1 MATIPSYYEG
11 LLSED
16 DMSSLRTQ
24 ALASGLL
31 NAGAAF
37 SRAGAPSLMPQ
48 GSGLSEALQGFQ
60 GGYQG
65 QIDSA
70 LQNMLKATQVQELV
84 RKQKEAQQLKQL
96 YASAA
101 TPKYQTV
108 PGVQT
113 PISSDVGFEYPAVT
127 QAPAT
132 QKLVGYDYDLAK
144 IIPMLQASG
153 NFAAIKD
160 ISDSM
165 KSLRQSGLMNVGGAE
180 TPSPFAPYLTSA
192 SPEVRIQ
199 AKNYDA
205 AFKSGRISED
215 VADKYT
221 VPLATMQA
229 DYNRQQESR
238 LDRLGARSDAAAER
252 ELKRAEGG
260 KPTEAEQKAAGF
272 AQRMELSNQLMSE
285 IVDKTA
291 KAQLASG
298 GKNAKGETITDPYA
312 STKTQIAGSIPI
324 AGDYLR
330 DYASSKQ
337 QMLYRQ
343 AQENWVR
350 ANLRK
355 ESGAVIGTS
364 EMNDEIRTYF
374 PGPLDPPE
382 LVAQKE
388 LARQVTQNAMK
399 TAAGKSYAPFNM
411 QQFKKDRGLE

>member
-1 MATIPSYYEG
+1 MAIIPSYYEG

-16 DMSSLRTQ
+16 DMSSLRNQ

-31 NAGAAF
+31 SAGAAF

-48 GSGLSEALQGFQ
+48 GGGFGEALQGFQ
-60 GGYQG
+60 TGYQG
-65 QIDSA
+65 TVDSA

-101 TPKYQTV
+101 TPKYQTI

-113 PISSDVGFEYPAVT
+113 PIPSDVGFEYPAVT

-153 NFAAIKD
+153 NFGAIKD
-160 ISDSM
+160 IAEST
-165 KSLRQSGLMNVGGAE
+165 KALRQSGLMGGAQA
-180 TPSPFAPYLTSA
+180 PSPFAPYLNSP

-199 AKNYDA
+199 AQNYDA

-229 DYNRQQESR
+229 SYNQQQENR
-238 LDRLGARSDAAAER
+238 ADRLGFRGDAAAER

-260 KPTEAEQKAAGF
+260 KPTEAEQKASGF
-272 AQRMELSNQLMSE
+272 AQRMELS
-285 IVDKTA
+285 DKLLKDIEDKVTTQ
-291 KAQLASG
+291 QLAGKDVGTMYATPRTEALGKIPLVG
-298 GKNAKGETITDPYA
+298 GYLQQKG
-312 STKTQIAGSIPI
+312 
-324 AGDYLR
+324 
-330 DYASSKQ
+330 SSVQ
-337 QMLYRQ
+337 QQLYRQ
-343 AQENWVR
+343 AQENWIR

-355 ESGAVIGTS
+355 ESGATILPD
-364 EMNDEIRTYF
+364 EMEGEIKTYF
-374 PGPLDPPE
+374 PKPGDSPQ
-382 LVAQKE
+382 LVQQKQ
-388 LARQVTQNAMK
+388 LARQVTQQAMK
-399 TAAGKSYAPFNM
+399 TAAGKSYVPFDIN
-411 QQFKKDRGLE
+411 QFKKDRELE

>member
-60 GGYQG
+60 TGYQG
-65 QIDSA
+65 QVDSA

-96 YASAA
+96 YASAY
-101 TPKYQTV
+101 TPPKQTAI
-108 PGVQT
+108 P
-113 PISSDVGFEYPAVT
+113 SEVGPAVT
-127 QAPAT
+127 ETP
-132 QKLVGYDYDLAK
+132 GSYDFAK

-153 NFAAIKD
+153 QFGAIKD
-160 ISDSM
+160 IADST
-165 KSLRQSGLMNVGGAE
+165 KALRQSGFMGGGQA
-180 TPSPFAPYLTSA
+180 PSPFAPYLNSP

-199 AKNYDA
+199 AQNYDA
-205 AFKSGRISED
+205 AFKTGRISED

-221 VPLATMQA
+221 VPLANMQA

-238 LDRLGARSDAAAER
+238 ADRLALQGDRAADR
-252 ELKRAEGG
+252 ELKRAEGR
-260 KPTEAEQKAAGF
+260 KPTESEQKAAGF
-272 AQRMELSNQLMSE
+272 AQRMEFSDQ
-285 IVDKTA
+285 VA
-291 KAQLASG
+291 KDLESKVAAQQLAGKDVGTMYPTARTQALGSVPLIG
-298 GKNAKGETITDPYA
+298 GYLENIGSSTQQQLYKN
-312 STKTQIAGSIPI
+312 
-324 AGDYLR
+324 
-330 DYASSKQ
+330 
-337 QMLYRQ
+337 

-355 ESGAVIGTS
+355 ESGAVIGTD
-364 EMNDEIRTYF
+364 EMRDEIRTYF
-374 PGPLDPPE
+374 PQPGEKPE
-382 LVAQKE
+382 KIAQKQ
-388 LARQVTQNAMK
+388 LLRQVTQNAMK
-399 TAAGKSYAPFNM
+399 TAAGASYVPFDM
-411 QQFKKDRGLE
+411 KQFKKDRELE

>member
-1 MATIPSYYEG
+1 
-11 LLSED
+11 
-16 DMSSLRTQ
+16 MSSLRLQ
-24 ALASGLL
+24 SLASGLL
-31 NAGAAF
+31 GAGAAF

-48 GSGLSEALQGFQ
+48 GGGLSNALQGFQ
-60 GGYQG
+60 EGYQG
-65 QIDSA
+65 QVDSA
-70 LQNMLKATQVQELV
+70 LQNMLKATQVQEMV

-101 TPKYQTV
+101 TPKYQTI

-113 PISSDVGFEYPAVT
+113 PIPSDVGFEYPAVT

-144 IIPMLQASG
+144 IIPQLQGMGLFGEAK
-153 NFAAIKD
+153 NAA
-160 ISDSM
+160 DSIIA
-165 KSLRQSGLMNVGGAE
+165 LRKAGLMGGAQA
-180 TPSPFAPYLTSA
+180 PSPFAPYLNSP

-199 AKNYDA
+199 AQNYDA

-229 DYNRQQESR
+229 SYNQQQESR
-238 LDRLGARSDAAAER
+238 ADRLALQSDRAADRAD
-252 ELKRAEGG
+252 KRAEGT
-260 KPTEAEQKAAGF
+260 KPTESEQKAFGF
-272 AQRMELSNQLMSE
+272 AQRMELADQLMKD

-291 KAQLASG
+291 KAQLEGG
-298 GKNAKGETITDPYA
+298 GKNAKGEKILDPYA
-312 STKTQIAGSIPI
+312 STKTQILGSVPL

-330 DYASSKQ
+330 DYGSSKQ

-355 ESGAVIGTS
+355 ESGAVIGS
-364 EMNDEIRTYF
+364 GEMNDEIRNYF
-374 PGPLDPPE
+374 PGPNDPPE
-382 LVAQKE
+382 LVAQKN
-388 LARQVTQNAMK
+388 LNRQVTQDAMRVS
-399 TAAGKSYAPFNM
+399 AGKLYAPFDM
-411 QQFKKDRGLE
+411 KKYKKDRGLE

>member
-1 MATIPSYYEG
+1 MAIIPSYYEG

-16 DMSSLRTQ
+16 DMSSLRLQ
-24 ALASGLL
+24 SLASGLL
-31 NAGAAF
+31 GAGAAF

-48 GSGLSEALQGFQ
+48 GSGFTDALQGFNQ
-60 GGYQG
+60 GYQG
-65 QIDSA
+65 QLDSA
-70 LQNMLKATQVQELV
+70 LNNMLRATQVQELV

-101 TPKYQTV
+101 TPKYQTI

-113 PISSDVGFEYPAVT
+113 PIPSDVGFEYPAVT

-132 QKLVGYDYDLAK
+132 QKLVGYDYDLSK

-153 NFAAIKD
+153 NFGAIKD
-160 ISDSM
+160 IAEST
-165 KSLRQSGLMNVGGAE
+165 KSLRQAGFMTGGA
-180 TPSPFAPYLTSA
+180 TQAPSPFAPYLTSP

-199 AKNYDA
+199 AQQYDT

-229 DYNRQQESR
+229 SYNQQQQSR
-238 LDRLGARSDAAAER
+238 EDRLGARSDAAAER
-252 ELKRAEGG
+252 ELKRTEGG

-272 AQRMELSNQLMSE
+272 AQRMELSNQLINE
-285 IVDKTA
+285 LEGKITA
-291 KAQLASG
+291 KGQ
-298 GKNAKGETITDPYA
+298 DP
-312 STKTQIAGSIPI
+312 SIMYPTATSQAFGAI
-324 AGDYLR
+324 PLVGDYAR
-330 DYASSKQ
+330 TKYTSTEQ
-337 QMLYRQ
+337 QQYRQ

-355 ESGAVIGTS
+355 ESGAVIGAD
-364 EMNDEIRTYF
+364 EMKDEIRNYF
-374 PGPLDPPE
+374 PVPGELPE
-382 LVAQKE
+382 SIAQKQ

-399 TAAGKSYAPFNM
+399 TAAGKSYVPFNM
-411 QQFKKDRGLE
+411 NQFKKDRGLE